1 MEERICS
8 VCGEL
13 VSEDVT
19 HCTYCGSLFVS
30 VDEAKNEMLSDDSM
44 YNSEVSDAYER
55 YYL

>member
-1 MEERICS
+1 MEKRICS